1 MYLYPY
7 VTTEA
12 KVDPHDLDNNAAH
25 TVDSAVELPPGAVL
39 GEDGEIVLTGP
50 IELPPGRFER
60 ELYFFMWCI
69 IMYEIKH

>member
-12 KVDPHDLDNNAAH
+12 KVDPHDLDNNNNAAQ

-50 IELPPGRFER
+50 IELPPGRLER
-60 ELYFFMWCI
+60 EYSF
-69 IMYEIKH
+69 